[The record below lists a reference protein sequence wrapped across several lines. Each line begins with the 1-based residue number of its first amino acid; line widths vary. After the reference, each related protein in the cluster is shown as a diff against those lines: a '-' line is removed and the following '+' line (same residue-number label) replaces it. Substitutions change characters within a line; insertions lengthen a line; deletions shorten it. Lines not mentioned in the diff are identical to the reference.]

1 VFDLDLLLG
10 AYPNA
15 LTPGHV
21 DPALIDKA
29 VAAAMGIPYD
39 SYHDLVVDFLEEE
52 FVPIYGRPDV
62 WTSMVLE
69 VVERLEALK

>member
-1 VFDLDLLLG
+1 
-10 AYPNA
+10 
-15 LTPGHV
+15 V

-29 VAAAMGIPYD
+29 VAAAMGISYD
-39 SYHDLVVDFLEEE
+39 SYHDLVVDFLEQE

-62 WTSMVLE
+62 WTSMVLG